1 LIERRSKRLTCSL
14 SPILSFVP
22 DGLPTDANGNE
33 SEKIRSEFV
42 YALKAMEG
50 LPIWLVIR
58 LCTDEPAVRDFYNKL
73 DSLLELSMDV
83 IDDFA
88 GEAKEVY
95 RYNKWLTYGLPL
107 QRCRELGFHEPV
119 FDALDERKL
128 EMGELRNFCAL
139 LFGSSPALIPD
150 PTTNWK
156 DFMAYVEDALMH
168 ERLQW
173 NPITEKM
180 APWINLRALNN
191 AYGQGKCTIM

>member
-1 LIERRSKRLTCSL
+1 MSDLHFFSH
-14 SPILSFVP
+14 SFMMP

-33 SEKIRSEFV
+33 SEEIRQQFV

-58 LCTDEPAVRDFYNKL
+58 LCTDEPRCRDFYNQL

-95 RYNKWLTYGLPL
+95 RYNKWLNYGLPL
-107 QRCRELGFHEPV
+107 QRCRELGFHEVV
-119 FDALDERKL
+119 FDALDERTL
-128 EMGELRNFCAL
+128 ELGELKSFCGL
-139 LFGSSPALIPD
+139 LFGSNPTVIPD
-150 PTTNWK
+150 PATNWK
-156 DFMAYVEDALMH
+156 AFIVYVEDALMR

-180 APWINLRALNN
+180 APWINLRVLNN
-191 AYGQGKCTIM
+191 VYGQGKCTIM